1 MYYLLPSFISLC
13 ALPWVLIYKQT
24 CSRIRKYGNIQSVAY
39 EDYCRIPP
47 EEDALVENMMQE
59 KAKMAE
65 VAAARESHTLF
76 HHEHVGVKNE
86 QQRGLL
92 VKE

>member
-1 MYYLLPSFISLC
+1 
-13 ALPWVLIYKQT
+13 
-24 CSRIRKYGNIQSVAY
+24 
-39 EDYCRIPP
+39 
-47 EEDALVENMMQE
+47 MQE

-65 VAAARESHTLF
+65 VAAAREGHTLF

-92 VKE
+92 VKEQETTIGAKVKAIRK